1 MKFRYLP
8 SGVCST
14 EYTIDIEDDIIRDV
28 VIVNGCQGNL
38 RGIRSLLIG
47 MNINDV
53 IEKFQGITCG
63 RKPTSCPDQISRALK
78 AYRQQAEHA

>member
-8 SGVCST
+8 RGVCST
-14 EYTIDIEDDIIRDV
+14 EYTFDIEDDRIKDV

-47 MNINDV
+47 MNIDEV
-53 IEKFQGITCG
+53 IEKFEGITCG
-63 RKPTSCPDQISRALK
+63 MKPTSCPDQISRALK
-78 AYRQQAEHA
+78 AYKQQVEHA

>member
-8 SGVCST
+8 TGVCST
-14 EYTIDIEDDIIRDV
+14 EYTFDIEDDIIRDV

-47 MNINDV
+47 MNINEV